1 MWDGYQMIC
10 SKHLE
15 RKIVG
20 CLQCRIDL
28 RDESINELE
37 AEVERLSYLWKS
49 DVDAYTELEAEVER
63 LESALEKLE
72 GDYDTALEWNI
83 ELEEQLASARAALE
97 KYGKHAD
104 DCHYEEVEGTIDGTI
119 PIKHQIRP
127 CTCGLEQ
134 ALKG

>member
-1 MWDGYQMIC
+1 MV
-10 SKHLE
+10 LN
-15 RKIVG
+15 
-20 CLQCRIDL
+20 RIDVVCRECGQYL
-28 RDESINELE
+28 YVGEPPIKENPMCDTCSISTL
-37 AEVERLSYLWKS
+37 A
-49 DVDAYTELEAEVER
+49 AQ
-63 LESALEKLE
+63 LEKLE
-72 GDYDTALEWNI
+72 GDYDTALQWNI